1 MKKRYKTNRR
11 ILLLVSLF
19 AIAVLSF
26 FTFTGCLGTEIPDIT
41 LAAEETGEVQ
51 VAQNTI
57 SVIGTGEVKVL
68 PDEVFINVSVVTE
81 RPTTQEAV
89 DENSVITNNLI
100 SVIENIDAE
109 NLTIQTVGYE
119 LQPLYDYTL
128 EDEPP
133 TIYAYRVSTTVEVK
147 TTDID
152 KIGEIITKAT
162 ESGATRISSIGFD
175 LSDETKSQTQKEAL
189 AEATRDASDKA
200 LTIAQSLGLRIE
212 RVVYISETEVFFP
225 GPLMASLAFGEMRAE
240 EVTAPVIMP
249 QEIEVT
255 ATLNIIYLFNE

>member
-1 MKKRYKTNRR
+1 MKKKYKTYGRTV
-11 ILLLVSLF
+11 LLVSVF
-19 AIAVLSF
+19 SVASLSF
-26 FTFTGCLGTEIPDIT
+26 FTLTGCLGTQIPEIT
-41 LAAEETGEVQ
+41 LAEETGEEHVS
-51 VAQNTI
+51 QNTI
-57 SVIGTGEVKVL
+57 SVIGTGKIEVL

-100 SVIENIDAE
+100 SVIEKIDAE

-119 LQPLYDYTL
+119 LQPLYDYTI

-133 TIYAYRVSTTVEVK
+133 AIYAYRVNTTLEVT
-147 TTDID
+147 TTDIN

-175 LSDETKSQTQKEAL
+175 LSDETKSRIKKEAL

-200 LTIAQSLGLRIE
+200 LAIAQSLGLKIE
-212 RVVYISETEVFFP
+212 RVVYISETEVLFP
-225 GPLMASLAFGEMRAE
+225 DPLMAPQGFGEMRAE
-240 EVTAPVIMP
+240 EVTAPVVMP